1 MLTDI
6 QQRKMMYA
14 YRVVYQGMKSRII
27 IRELIPIIG
36 FFQWEGTVDPFHI
49 QFIRNYNC
57 KQPKWNDKE
66 ECLVK
71 QVRAE
76 LGQAQP

>member
-1 MLTDI
+1 
-6 QQRKMMYA
+6 
-14 YRVVYQGMKSRII
+14 MKSRII

-36 FFQWEGTVDPFHI
+36 FFRWEGTVDPFHI

-76 LGQAQP
+76 LGQASALAEDEGNLSNVCFDTNG